1 MGYRTGTFE
10 ALVSD
15 LEAVVDAL
23 GLERFPL
30 FGLSQGAAVSIE
42 YAARHPH
49 RVSHLIL
56 LGGYSCGWRHRADPD
71 DAAEREAVITLVKHG
86 WGKDSPIYR
95 QIFSESFTP
104 SATPEEL
111 DWFNDF
117 QRQTVSPANAVA
129 FLEIFSRLDVRHRLA
144 ELDVPTLIFHARG
157 DQRVG
162 MEQAIELAS
171 LIKGASLVTL
181 DTDNHI
187 LRAHE
192 PAMEVVLERI
202 REFVG

>member
-1 MGYRTGTFE
+1 
-10 ALVSD
+10 
-15 LEAVVDAL
+15 
-23 GLERFPL
+23 
-30 FGLSQGAAVSIE
+30 
-42 YAARHPH
+42 
-49 RVSHLIL
+49 
-56 LGGYSCGWRHRADPD
+56 
-71 DAAEREAVITLVKHG
+71 LVKHG
-86 WGKDSPIYR
+86 WGKDTPIYR

-117 QRQTVSPANAVA
+117 QRQTVSPTNAVA
-129 FLEIFSRLDVRHRLA
+129 FLELFSRLDVRHRLS
-144 ELDVPTLIFHARG
+144 EINVPTLVLHARE
-157 DQRVG
+157 DKRVG

-171 LIKGASLVTL
+171 SIKGARLVTL

-202 REFVG
+202 RGFLD

>member
-1 MGYRTGTFE
+1 MVGARTRPSTG
-10 ALVSD
+10 
-15 LEAVVDAL
+15 
-23 GLERFPL
+23 R
-30 FGLSQGAAVSIE
+30 
-42 YAARHPH
+42 Y
-49 RVSHLIL
+49 
-56 LGGYSCGWRHRADPD
+56 
-71 DAAEREAVITLVKHG
+71 
-86 WGKDSPIYR
+86 
-95 QIFSESFTP
+95 FSESFTP

-129 FLEIFSRLDVRHRLA
+129 FLELFSRLDVRHRLA
-144 ELDVPTLIFHARG
+144 ELDVPTLVFHARG

-171 LIKGASLVTL
+171 TIKGAQLVTL

-202 REFVG
+202 KDFLA